1 MKKVIFITGVSSG
14 FGYATAKLLAEEGHI
29 VYGTSRSGVQ
39 IPGVNTMP
47 IDVTQF
53 QQVNEA
59 IHEIVKNESRIDV
72 LINNAGMGIAG
83 PVEDFS
89 LSEIEQ
95 QMNTNFLGAVNC
107 IKSSLPFMR
116 KQLSGT
122 IINISSIGGLMGL
135 PFQGFYSASK
145 FAIEGLSEALRL
157 ELKPYRIKVIVIEP
171 GDFSTHFTRNRRVVE
186 KIQHSD
192 YRTQFQKTISVIEND
207 ENNGLKPELLAK
219 KIASVL
225 KKKTPRYNYIVA
237 SFEQKLAVALKTF
250 LPHKLF
256 WYIISAHYKT

>member
-14 FGYATAKLLAEEGHI
+14 FGYATASLLANTGHI

-39 IPGVNTMP
+39 IDGVKIIP
-47 IDVTQF
+47 ADVTQY
-53 QQVNEA
+53 QSVKQVVD
-59 IHEIVKNESRIDV
+59 EIIKAEGKIDV

-83 PVEDFS
+83 PIEDFS
-89 LSEIEQ
+89 HTEIEK
-95 QMNTNFLGAVNC
+95 QMNTNFFGTVNC
-107 IKSSLPFMR
+107 IKAVLPYMR

-157 ELKPYRIKVIVIEP
+157 EVKPYKIHVVVIEP
-171 GDFSTHFTRNRRVVE
+171 GDFHTSFTKNRRLVE
-186 KIQHSD
+186 SIQNSD
-192 YRTQFQKTISVIEND
+192 YNSQFQKTIAVIEKD
-207 ENNGLKPELLAK
+207 ETNGLNPEILAK
-219 KIASVL
+219 KIATIIN
-225 KKKTPRYNYIVA
+225 KKNPNYNYIVA

-250 LPHKLF
+250 LPRKLF
-256 WYIISAHYKT
+256 WKIIAAHYKT